1 MTSLAARYNMKIR
14 QFDVTTAYLNGELEE
29 EVFMETP
36 KNLPLILERIVDDE
50 QDSFVGIK
58 AKDMLSEIQK
68 GDKVCKLRKSLY
80 GLKQA
85 GRSWYKR
92 LNKVLKE
99 CGTTPTNSDPCL
111 YRIGSGE
118 NLTMIAVYVDD
129 ILIASRHE
137 KEITKVGQKLS
148 SHFEVK
154 SLGEVNY
161 CLGVEF
167 TQGNGNI
174 AMHQRGYVKDLLS
187 RFGMTDSKPVAT
199 PIDASLKLERNESGS
214 EEDSKLPYREL
225 VGALTY
231 LATTTR
237 PDISFAASHL
247 GQFNNCFSVQHWKAA
262 KRVLRYLKGDVR
274 PRSDLQ
280 KQLRTTTRFRRCRL
294 GKQPR
299 R

>member
-1 MTSLAARYNMKIR
+1 
-14 QFDVTTAYLNGELEE
+14 
-29 EVFMETP
+29 
-36 KNLPLILERIVDDE
+36 
-50 QDSFVGIK
+50 
-58 AKDMLSEIQK
+58 
-68 GDKVCKLRKSLY
+68 
-80 GLKQA
+80 
-85 GRSWYKR
+85 
-92 LNKVLKE
+92 
-99 CGTTPTNSDPCL
+99 
-111 YRIGSGE
+111 
-118 NLTMIAVYVDD
+118 MIAVYVDD

-137 KEITKVGQKLS
+137 KEITKLGQKLS

-167 TQGNGNI
+167 TQGNGYI

-262 KRVLRYLKGDVR
+262 KRVLSYLKGTYDLGLTFKNSSEPLRGFVDADWGSNPEDR
-274 PRSDLQ
+274 HSYSGYIFMLNEHRFRGMPRNK
-280 KQLRTTTRFRRCRL
+280 KQSHSPQQSEYMALAECGKECIYLRTILHELRFETLECITILRQLQRY
-294 GKQPR
+294 
-299 R
+299 